1 MNLGHLPP
9 AGGTTDAPSPI
20 SAATTG
26 AKAVAVFK
34 IDSACGA
41 SDWLNSK
48 AIGAK
53 GVERKKW
60 IENDRDI

>member
-26 AKAVAVFK
+26 AKA
-34 IDSACGA
+34 DACGA

>member
-26 AKAVAVFK
+26 AKA
-34 IDSACGA
+34 DACGA
-41 SDWLNSK
+41 SD
-48 AIGAK
+48 
-53 GVERKKW
+53 
-60 IENDRDI
+60 